1 MRRGSG
7 RRRLAEEFVAR
18 AAAAGATALV
28 GGCVDVEEGGLP
40 LGPFVEAL
48 RDHARGLD
56 DASRA
61 QLLTPGGE
69 ELARLL
75 PDLGEPAGRAAPAI
89 GASTQGR
96 LFELALG
103 LLGRM
108 AAERPLVL
116 VLEDLHWSDRSTRDL
131 LAFLVRNLRAERIV
145 LVATYRSDELHRGHP
160 LRPFLAELDRG
171 RRTCRLDLRPFTA
184 RSWRSI

>member
-1 MRRGSG
+1 MSRREDCRS
-7 RRRLAEEFVAR
+7 AE
-18 AAAAGATALV
+18 
-28 GGCVDVEEGGLP
+28 
-40 LGPFVEAL
+40 FVEAL

-56 DASRA
+56 DPVRGQVLAA
-61 QLLTPGGE
+61 GGE

-75 PDLGEPAGRAAPAI
+75 PGLAGPAAEPGRRRS
-89 GASTQGR
+89 GVSTRGR

-108 AAERPLVL
+108 SADQPMVL

-145 LVATYRSDELHRGHP
+145 VVATYRSDEFHRGHP

-171 RRTCRLDLRPFTA
+171 GRDVPA
-184 RSWRSI
+184 RSASVRAALSSLNIWKG